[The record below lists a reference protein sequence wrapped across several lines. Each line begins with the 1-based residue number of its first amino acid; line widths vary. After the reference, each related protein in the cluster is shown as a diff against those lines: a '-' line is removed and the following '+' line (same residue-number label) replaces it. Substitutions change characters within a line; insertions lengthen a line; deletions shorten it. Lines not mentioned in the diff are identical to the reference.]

1 MQECILPEETKIYA
15 NRFQISICLKQ
26 DGVGGAVIACKEA
39 EENSLRQWKHI
50 QGYIRLAKLT
60 ELITLKVMHF
70 IVSKL

>member
-1 MQECILPEETKIYA
+1 M
-15 NRFQISICLKQ
+15 KQ